1 LGVQEVVY
9 VLWQQSWRDS
19 LVQDVVVE
27 GVHGKDNV
35 MRVGEV
41 AAFPK
46 EVGKQQVVQV
56 VVGVVVGMLTG

>member
-1 LGVQEVVY
+1 M
-9 VLWQQSWRDS
+9 
-19 LVQDVVVE
+19 QDVVVD

-56 VVGVVVGMLTG
+56 VVGVVFGMLTGEV